1 MAMLEI
7 EGAMCSFGGLLAVD
21 HCSFEVE
28 EGSITGLIGPNG
40 AGKST
45 VFNLITGMIPLQGG
59 RINFE
64 GRRLDGIPPHSIA
77 RQGIARTFQI
87 PAEFGRMTVLE
98 NLAVVPADQSGEAML
113 SALFNIGWVNRQE
126 AAIRA
131 TAHEMLTALNLD
143 HLADELASNL
153 STGQKKLLELG
164 RALMSEPRLVLLDE
178 PAAGVN
184 PTLMRDITAQ
194 IESLRSE
201 RNITFVIVEHD
212 VPLIME
218 MCDQVIVLAEG
229 KVIASGDP
237 DTVRQDERV
246 LEAYLGGIEG

>member
-1 MAMLEI
+1 MSMLEL
-7 EGAMCSFGGLLAVD
+7 EDVMCSFGGLVAVD
-21 HCSFEVE
+21 HCSFEIE

-45 VFNLITGMIPLQGG
+45 IFNLITGMVPLQAG

-64 GRRLDGIPPHSIA
+64 GRRLDGIPPHSVA

-87 PAEFGRMTVLE
+87 PAELGRMTVLE
-98 NLAVVPADQSGEAML
+98 NLAVVPADQYGEAML
-113 SALFNIGWVNRQE
+113 SALFSVGWVNRQE
-126 AAIRA
+126 AKIRE
-131 TAHEMLTALNLD
+131 TAHQMLQALNLD
-143 HLADELASNL
+143 HLADELAANL

-184 PTLMRDITAQ
+184 PTLMRGIAAR
-194 IESLRSE
+194 IETLRSDQ
-201 RNITFVIVEHD
+201 NITFVIVEHD

-218 MCDQVIVLAEG
+218 MCDRVIVLAEG

-237 DTVRQDERV
+237 DTVRHDERV
-246 LEAYLGGIEG
+246 LDAYLGGIET

>member
-1 MAMLEI
+1 MLEV
-7 EGAMCSFGGLLAVD
+7 EDAMCSFGGIVAVD

-98 NLAVVPADQSGEAML
+98 NLAVVPAEQSGEAML

-143 HLADELASNL
+143 YLADELASNL

-194 IESLRSE
+194 IENLRSE

-246 LEAYLGGIEG
+246 LEAYLGGVEA